1 MRVIGILG
9 GYALLGLSFLIVV
22 EILSRK
28 LLNFSLQGVDEI
40 GGYVVAV
47 TGTFGMALAVV
58 SRAHTRIDVLLLRL
72 PGRVQAWLNLLA
84 YVSLGVCAA
93 FTAWMGW
100 RTLSD
105 SLAFG
110 AVSST
115 PPAGT
120 AVDPAIALACGVG
133 PLRARRALDRSAR
146 AARPAAWHSRGRP
159 RAVAAHAGGRDRGGA
174 AMIDPLGAAVGFVI
188 MLGLMFIGLHVGVAM
203 VATGVLGALVYFG
216 PEVVTAFGPKLWSV
230 MNDFLL
236 TTIPL
241 FVLLGEL
248 LLRAGITRNM
258 YASLSDWLTRL
269 PGGLLHT
276 NIGACALF
284 SAVSGSSVATAATI
298 GTVALDEF
306 KRRAYHEPLVLGT
319 IAAGATLGIL
329 IPPSVNLII
338 YGALTNTSIGQLFA
352 AGIIPGLLLTALFM
366 AIIAVAALLRPALA
380 ERETVR
386 APRAERLGR
395 LKFLLPPLG
404 IFVIVM
410 GAIYGGWA
418 TPTEAAALG
427 VVLAFALAWAN
438 GALSFAMLHDAFI
451 ATIRTSAMLLFI
463 ITAAFFLNFIV
474 GLLGVPQALS
484 GVITDLG
491 LTATEMILILVLFY
505 LVMGCFLETLSMM
518 VGTIP
523 VVMPVVL
530 HLGIDPVWF
539 GIFLVIMMELALITP
554 PVGMNLYVVQGVR
567 GRGELADVY
576 RGILPFV
583 SVMLLMVA
591 IITVW
596 PGLVMIMPE
605 LLY

>member
-1 MRVIGILG
+1 
-9 GYALLGLSFLIVV
+9 
-22 EILSRK
+22 
-28 LLNFSLQGVDEI
+28 
-40 GGYVVAV
+40 
-47 TGTFGMALAVV
+47 
-58 SRAHTRIDVLLLRL
+58 
-72 PGRVQAWLNLLA
+72 
-84 YVSLGVCAA
+84 
-93 FTAWMGW
+93 
-100 RTLSD
+100 
-105 SLAFG
+105 
-110 AVSST
+110 
-115 PPAGT
+115 
-120 AVDPAIALACGVG
+120 
-133 PLRARRALDRSAR
+133 
-146 AARPAAWHSRGRP
+146 
-159 RAVAAHAGGRDRGGA
+159 
-174 AMIDPLGAAVGFVI
+174 MIDPVGSAIGFAI

-203 VATGVLGALVYFG
+203 LATGILGALVYFG
-216 PEVVTAFGPKLWSV
+216 PPVVFSFGTNLWSV

-306 KRRAYHEPLVLGT
+306 KRRAYNEPLVLGT

-352 AGIIPGLLLTALFM
+352 AGLLPGLMLTGIFMVVIAL
-366 AIIAVAALLRPALA
+366 AALLRPDLA
-380 ERETVR
+380 ERTTPVGTR
-386 APRAERLGR
+386 LERLAR
-395 LKFLLPPLG
+395 LRFLLPPMG
-404 IFVIVM
+404 IFVVVM

-427 VVLAFALAWAN
+427 VVLAFLLAFAN
-438 GALSFAMLHDAFI
+438 GALGFSMLHEAFV
-451 ATIRTSAMLLFI
+451 ATMKTSAMLIFI

-484 GVITDLG
+484 GLVTDLG
-491 LTATEMILILVLFY
+491 VNATQMLLILVVFY
-505 LVMGCFLETLSMM
+505 LIMGCFLETLSMM

-583 SVMLLMVA
+583 GSMLLM
-591 IITVW
+591 IGLIMVW
-596 PGLVMIMPE
+596 PQIVMFLPG

>member
-1 MRVIGILG
+1 
-9 GYALLGLSFLIVV
+9 
-22 EILSRK
+22 
-28 LLNFSLQGVDEI
+28 
-40 GGYVVAV
+40 
-47 TGTFGMALAVV
+47 
-58 SRAHTRIDVLLLRL
+58 
-72 PGRVQAWLNLLA
+72 
-84 YVSLGVCAA
+84 
-93 FTAWMGW
+93 
-100 RTLSD
+100 
-105 SLAFG
+105 
-110 AVSST
+110 
-115 PPAGT
+115 
-120 AVDPAIALACGVG
+120 
-133 PLRARRALDRSAR
+133 
-146 AARPAAWHSRGRP
+146 
-159 RAVAAHAGGRDRGGA
+159 
-174 AMIDPLGAAVGFVI
+174 MIDPVGSAIGFVI
-188 MLGLMFIGLHVGVAM
+188 MLGLMFIGLHVGIAM
-203 VATGVLGALVYFG
+203 LATGALGALVYFG
-216 PEVVTAFGPKLWSV
+216 PPVLMSYGTNLWSV

-276 NIGACALF
+276 NIGSCALF

-306 KRRAYHEPLVLGT
+306 KRRDYHEPLVLGS

-352 AGIIPGLLLTALFM
+352 AGLLPGLLLTALFM
-366 AIIAVAALLRPALA
+366 VIIAIIALIRPGVA
-380 ERETVR
+380 ERETTR
-386 APRAERLGR
+386 APRAERMRR
-395 LKFLLPPLG
+395 LRHLLPPLG
-404 IFVIVM
+404 IFVVVM

-427 VVLAFALAWAN
+427 VVLAFGLAWSN
-438 GALSFAMLHDAFI
+438 GALSVTMLHEAFL
-451 ATIRTSAMLLFI
+451 ATMKTSAMLLFI

-484 GVITDLG
+484 GLITDLG
-491 LTATEMILILVLFY
+491 LNATEMLLILVLFY

-567 GRGELADVY
+567 GRGELGDVY

-583 SVMLLMVA
+583 TAMLGVIALIMIWPQIVMA
-591 IITVW
+591 I
-596 PGLVMIMPE
+596 PE
-605 LLY
+605 ALY

>member
-1 MRVIGILG
+1 
-9 GYALLGLSFLIVV
+9 
-22 EILSRK
+22 
-28 LLNFSLQGVDEI
+28 
-40 GGYVVAV
+40 
-47 TGTFGMALAVV
+47 
-58 SRAHTRIDVLLLRL
+58 
-72 PGRVQAWLNLLA
+72 
-84 YVSLGVCAA
+84 
-93 FTAWMGW
+93 
-100 RTLSD
+100 
-105 SLAFG
+105 
-110 AVSST
+110 
-115 PPAGT
+115 
-120 AVDPAIALACGVG
+120 
-133 PLRARRALDRSAR
+133 
-146 AARPAAWHSRGRP
+146 
-159 RAVAAHAGGRDRGGA
+159 
-174 AMIDPLGAAVGFVI
+174 MIDPLGASIGFAI

-203 VATGVLGALVYFG
+203 LATGILGAMVYFG
-216 PEVVTAFGPKLWSV
+216 PPVLLSFGTNLWSV

-258 YASLSDWLTRL
+258 YDSLSDWLSRL

-276 NIGACALF
+276 NIGACAMF

-352 AGIIPGLLLTALFM
+352 AGILPGLLLTLLFM
-366 AIIAVAALLRPALA
+366 VIIALAVLLRPNLA
-380 ERETVR
+380 ERPGPR
-386 APRAERLGR
+386 APRHERMAR
-395 LKFLLPPLG
+395 LRHLIPPLA
-404 IFVIVM
+404 IFVVVM

-418 TPTEAAALG
+418 TPTEAAAIG
-427 VVLAFALAWAN
+427 VAMAFFLAMGN
-438 GALSFAMLHDAFI
+438 GALSFSMLHAAFV
-451 ATIRTSAMLLFI
+451 ATMKTSAMLLFI

-474 GLLGVPQALS
+474 GLLGVPQAMS
-484 GVITDLG
+484 RVITDLG
-491 LTATEMILILVLFY
+491 LSATEMILILVLFY

-523 VVMPVVL
+523 VVMPVIL

-567 GRGELADVY
+567 NRGELADVY

-583 SVMLLMVA
+583 AAMLMMVGLIILFPQIVMLL
-591 IITVW
+591 
-596 PGLVMIMPE
+596 PE
-605 LLY
+605 ALY

>member
-1 MRVIGILG
+1 
-9 GYALLGLSFLIVV
+9 
-22 EILSRK
+22 
-28 LLNFSLQGVDEI
+28 
-40 GGYVVAV
+40 
-47 TGTFGMALAVV
+47 
-58 SRAHTRIDVLLLRL
+58 
-72 PGRVQAWLNLLA
+72 
-84 YVSLGVCAA
+84 
-93 FTAWMGW
+93 
-100 RTLSD
+100 
-105 SLAFG
+105 
-110 AVSST
+110 
-115 PPAGT
+115 
-120 AVDPAIALACGVG
+120 
-133 PLRARRALDRSAR
+133 
-146 AARPAAWHSRGRP
+146 
-159 RAVAAHAGGRDRGGA
+159 
-174 AMIDPLGAAVGFVI
+174 MIDLTGALIGFVI
-188 MLGLMFIGLHVGVAM
+188 MLGLMFIGLHVGIAM
-203 VATGVLGALVYFG
+203 LATGVLGALVYFG
-216 PEVVTAFGPKLWSV
+216 PPVLLSFGTNLWAV

-258 YASLSDWLTRL
+258 YDSLSDWLSRL

-276 NIGACALF
+276 NIGACAMF

-352 AGIIPGLLLTALFM
+352 AGILPGILLTLLFM
-366 AIIAVAALLRPALA
+366 AIIAAAALLRPSIA
-380 ERETVR
+380 EQVTDH
-386 APRAERLGR
+386 ATRAEKLRRLR
-395 LKFLLPPLG
+395 HLLPPLG
-404 IFVIVM
+404 IFVVVM

-427 VVLAFALAWAN
+427 VVLAFGLAATN
-438 GALSFAMLHDAFI
+438 RALSFEMLHAAFI
-451 ATIRTSAMLLFI
+451 ATIKTSAMLLFI

-474 GLLGVPQALS
+474 GLLGVPQAMS
-484 GVITDLG
+484 RAVTNLG
-491 LTATEMILILVLFY
+491 LNATEMILILVIFY

-523 VVMPVVL
+523 VVMPVIL

-576 RGILPFV
+576 RGIWPFV
-583 SVMLLMVA
+583 VAMLAMVGLIILWPQIVMLV
-591 IITVW
+591 
-596 PGLVMIMPE
+596 PE
-605 LLY
+605 ALF

>member
-1 MRVIGILG
+1 
-9 GYALLGLSFLIVV
+9 
-22 EILSRK
+22 
-28 LLNFSLQGVDEI
+28 
-40 GGYVVAV
+40 
-47 TGTFGMALAVV
+47 
-58 SRAHTRIDVLLLRL
+58 
-72 PGRVQAWLNLLA
+72 
-84 YVSLGVCAA
+84 
-93 FTAWMGW
+93 
-100 RTLSD
+100 
-105 SLAFG
+105 
-110 AVSST
+110 
-115 PPAGT
+115 
-120 AVDPAIALACGVG
+120 
-133 PLRARRALDRSAR
+133 
-146 AARPAAWHSRGRP
+146 
-159 RAVAAHAGGRDRGGA
+159 
-174 AMIDPLGAAVGFVI
+174 MIDPIGSLIGFGI
-188 MLGLMFIGLHVGVAM
+188 MLGLMFIGLHVGIAM
-203 VATGVLGALVYFG
+203 LAIGILGALVYFG
-216 PEVVTAFGPKLWSV
+216 PPVLLSFGTNLWSV

-276 NIGACALF
+276 NIGACAMF

-306 KRRAYHEPLVLGT
+306 KRRAYNEPLVLGT

-352 AGIIPGLLLTALFM
+352 AGILPGLMLTGLFM
-366 AIIAVAALLRPALA
+366 VVIAVAVLLKPSLA
-380 ERETVR
+380 ERETDR
-386 APRAERLGR
+386 APRAERLRR
-395 LKFLLPPLG
+395 LRFLLPPIG
-404 IFVIVM
+404 IFVVVM

-427 VVLAFALAWAN
+427 VVLAFGLAWGN
-438 GALSFAMLHDAFI
+438 GALSFAMLHEAFV
-451 ATIRTSAMLLFI
+451 ATMKTSAMLLFI

-484 GVITDLG
+484 GVITELG
-491 LTATEMILILVLFY
+491 LNATEMIVILVLFY

-583 SVMLLMVA
+583 MVMLLMVA
-591 IITVW
+591 LITVW
-596 PGLVMIMPE
+596 PGIVMLVPG

>member
-1 MRVIGILG
+1 M
-9 GYALLGLSFLIVV
+9 
-22 EILSRK
+22 
-28 LLNFSLQGVDEI
+28 
-40 GGYVVAV
+40 
-47 TGTFGMALAVV
+47 
-58 SRAHTRIDVLLLRL
+58 IDM
-72 PGRVQAWLNLLA
+72 
-84 YVSLGVCAA
+84 
-93 FTAWMGW
+93 T
-100 RTLSD
+100 
-105 SLAFG
+105 
-110 AVSST
+110 
-115 PPAGT
+115 
-120 AVDPAIALACGVG
+120 
-133 PLRARRALDRSAR
+133 
-146 AARPAAWHSRGRP
+146 
-159 RAVAAHAGGRDRGGA
+159 GA
-174 AMIDPLGAAVGFVI
+174 AIGFVI

-203 VATGVLGALVYFG
+203 IATGVLGALVYFG
-216 PEVVTAFGPKLWSV
+216 PPVLLSFGTNLWSV

-258 YASLSDWLTRL
+258 YESLSDWLSRL

-276 NIGACALF
+276 NIGACAMF

-306 KRRAYHEPLVLGT
+306 KRRTYHEPLVLGT

-352 AGIIPGLLLTALFM
+352 AGILPGILLTVLFM
-366 AIIAVAALLRPALA
+366 VIIAAAALWKPSIAEQVTQIRPS
-380 ERETVR
+380 
-386 APRAERLGR
+386 AERLRR
-395 LKFLLPPLG
+395 LRYLLPPFG
-404 IFVIVM
+404 IFVVVM

-427 VVLAFALAWAN
+427 VVLAFFLAAAN
-438 GALSFAMLHDAFI
+438 HALSFSMLHAAFV
-451 ATIRTSAMLLFI
+451 ATMKTSAMLLFI

-474 GLLGVPQALS
+474 GLLGVPQAMS
-484 GVITDLG
+484 RAVTSLG
-491 LTATEMILILVLFY
+491 LNPTQMILILVLFY

-523 VVMPVVL
+523 VVMPVIL

-554 PVGMNLYVVQGVR
+554 PVGMNLYVVQSVR
-567 GRGELADVY
+567 GRGELEDVY

-583 SVMLLMVA
+583 AAMLMMIGLIILWPQIVMVL
-591 IITVW
+591 
-596 PGLVMIMPE
+596 PE
-605 LLY
+605 ALF

>member
-1 MRVIGILG
+1 M
-9 GYALLGLSFLIVV
+9 
-22 EILSRK
+22 
-28 LLNFSLQGVDEI
+28 
-40 GGYVVAV
+40 
-47 TGTFGMALAVV
+47 
-58 SRAHTRIDVLLLRL
+58 IDM
-72 PGRVQAWLNLLA
+72 
-84 YVSLGVCAA
+84 
-93 FTAWMGW
+93 T
-100 RTLSD
+100 
-105 SLAFG
+105 
-110 AVSST
+110 
-115 PPAGT
+115 
-120 AVDPAIALACGVG
+120 
-133 PLRARRALDRSAR
+133 
-146 AARPAAWHSRGRP
+146 
-159 RAVAAHAGGRDRGGA
+159 GA
-174 AMIDPLGAAVGFVI
+174 AIGFVI

-203 VATGVLGALVYFG
+203 IATGVLGAVVYFG
-216 PEVVTAFGPKLWSV
+216 PPVLLSFGTNLWSV

-258 YASLSDWLTRL
+258 YESLSDWLSRL

-276 NIGACALF
+276 NIGACAMF

-306 KRRAYHEPLVLGT
+306 KRRTYHEPLVLGT

-352 AGIIPGLLLTALFM
+352 AGILPGILLTVLFM
-366 AIIAVAALLRPALA
+366 VIIAAAALWKPSIA
-380 ERETVR
+380 EQVTQV
-386 APRAERLGR
+386 PLRAERLRR
-395 LKFLLPPLG
+395 LRYLLPPLG
-404 IFVIVM
+404 IFVVVM

-427 VVLAFALAWAN
+427 VVLAFFLAAAN
-438 GALSFAMLHDAFI
+438 RALSFSMLHAAFV
-451 ATIRTSAMLLFI
+451 ATMKPSAMLFFI

-474 GLLGVPQALS
+474 GLLGVPQAMS
-484 GVITDLG
+484 RAVTSLG
-491 LTATEMILILVLFY
+491 LNSTQMILILVLFY

-523 VVMPVVL
+523 VVMPVIL

-554 PVGMNLYVVQGVR
+554 PVGMNLYVVQSVR

-583 SVMLLMVA
+583 AAMLMMIGLIILWPQIVMVL
-591 IITVW
+591 
-596 PGLVMIMPE
+596 PE
-605 LLY
+605 ALF

>member
-1 MRVIGILG
+1 M
-9 GYALLGLSFLIVV
+9 
-22 EILSRK
+22 
-28 LLNFSLQGVDEI
+28 
-40 GGYVVAV
+40 
-47 TGTFGMALAVV
+47 
-58 SRAHTRIDVLLLRL
+58 IDM
-72 PGRVQAWLNLLA
+72 
-84 YVSLGVCAA
+84 
-93 FTAWMGW
+93 T
-100 RTLSD
+100 
-105 SLAFG
+105 
-110 AVSST
+110 
-115 PPAGT
+115 
-120 AVDPAIALACGVG
+120 
-133 PLRARRALDRSAR
+133 
-146 AARPAAWHSRGRP
+146 
-159 RAVAAHAGGRDRGGA
+159 GA
-174 AMIDPLGAAVGFVI
+174 AIGFVI

-203 VATGVLGALVYFG
+203 IATGVLGAVVYFG
-216 PEVVTAFGPKLWSV
+216 PPVLLSFGTNLWSV

-258 YASLSDWLTRL
+258 YESLSDWLSRL

-276 NIGACALF
+276 NIGACAMF

-306 KRRAYHEPLVLGT
+306 KRRTYHEPLVLGT

-352 AGIIPGLLLTALFM
+352 AGILPGILLTVLFM
-366 AIIAVAALLRPALA
+366 VIIAAAALWKPSIA
-380 ERETVR
+380 EQVTQV
-386 APRAERLGR
+386 PLRAERLRR
-395 LKFLLPPLG
+395 LRYLLPPLG
-404 IFVIVM
+404 IFVVVM

-427 VVLAFALAWAN
+427 VVLAFFLAAAN
-438 GALSFAMLHDAFI
+438 RALSFSMLHAAFV
-451 ATIRTSAMLLFI
+451 ATMKTSAMLLFI

-474 GLLGVPQALS
+474 GLLGVPQAMS
-484 GVITDLG
+484 RAVTSLG
-491 LTATEMILILVLFY
+491 LNPTQMILILVLFY

-523 VVMPVVL
+523 VVMPVIL

-554 PVGMNLYVVQGVR
+554 PVGMNLYVVQSVR

-583 SVMLLMVA
+583 AAMLMMIGMIILWPQIVMVL
-591 IITVW
+591 
-596 PGLVMIMPE
+596 PE
-605 LLY
+605 ALF

>member
-1 MRVIGILG
+1 
-9 GYALLGLSFLIVV
+9 
-22 EILSRK
+22 
-28 LLNFSLQGVDEI
+28 
-40 GGYVVAV
+40 
-47 TGTFGMALAVV
+47 
-58 SRAHTRIDVLLLRL
+58 
-72 PGRVQAWLNLLA
+72 
-84 YVSLGVCAA
+84 
-93 FTAWMGW
+93 
-100 RTLSD
+100 
-105 SLAFG
+105 
-110 AVSST
+110 
-115 PPAGT
+115 
-120 AVDPAIALACGVG
+120 
-133 PLRARRALDRSAR
+133 
-146 AARPAAWHSRGRP
+146 
-159 RAVAAHAGGRDRGGA
+159 
-174 AMIDPLGAAVGFVI
+174 MIDLAGATIGFFI
-188 MLGLMFIGLHVGVAM
+188 MLGLMFIGLHVGIAM
-203 VATGVLGALVYFG
+203 LTTGVLGALIYFG
-216 PEVVTAFGPKLWSV
+216 PPVLLSFGTNLWAV

-258 YASLSDWLTRL
+258 YASLTDWLSRL

-276 NIGACALF
+276 NIGACAMF

-338 YGALTNTSIGQLFA
+338 YGALTNTSIGKLFA
-352 AGIIPGLLLTALFM
+352 AGILPGILLTLLFM
-366 AIIAVAALLRPALA
+366 AIIAIAVLWKPSLA
-380 ERETVR
+380 EQVTEV
-386 APRAERLGR
+386 APRAERLRR
-395 LKFLLPPLG
+395 LRFLLPPLG
-404 IFVIVM
+404 IFVVVM

-427 VVLAFALAWAN
+427 VVLAFFLAAAN
-438 GALSFAMLHDAFI
+438 RALSFSMLHAAFI
-451 ATIRTSAMLLFI
+451 ATIKTSSMLLFI

-474 GLLGVPQALS
+474 GLLGVPQAMS
-484 GVITDLG
+484 RAVTELG
-491 LTATEMILILVLFY
+491 LNATEMILILVLFY

-523 VVMPVVL
+523 IVMPVVL

-583 SVMLLMVA
+583 FAMLIMVGLIILWPQIVMV
-591 IITVW
+591 I
-596 PGLVMIMPE
+596 PE
-605 LLY
+605 ALF

>member
-1 MRVIGILG
+1 M
-9 GYALLGLSFLIVV
+9 
-22 EILSRK
+22 
-28 LLNFSLQGVDEI
+28 
-40 GGYVVAV
+40 
-47 TGTFGMALAVV
+47 
-58 SRAHTRIDVLLLRL
+58 IDM
-72 PGRVQAWLNLLA
+72 
-84 YVSLGVCAA
+84 
-93 FTAWMGW
+93 T
-100 RTLSD
+100 
-105 SLAFG
+105 
-110 AVSST
+110 
-115 PPAGT
+115 
-120 AVDPAIALACGVG
+120 
-133 PLRARRALDRSAR
+133 
-146 AARPAAWHSRGRP
+146 
-159 RAVAAHAGGRDRGGA
+159 GA
-174 AMIDPLGAAVGFVI
+174 AIGFVI

-203 VATGVLGALVYFG
+203 IATGVLGALVYFG
-216 PEVVTAFGPKLWSV
+216 PPVLLSFGTNLWSV

-258 YASLSDWLTRL
+258 YESLSDWLSRL

-276 NIGACALF
+276 NIGACAMF

-306 KRRAYHEPLVLGT
+306 KRRTYHEPLVLGT

-338 YGALTNTSIGQLFA
+338 YGALTKTSIGQLFA
-352 AGIIPGLLLTALFM
+352 AGILPGILLTVLFM
-366 AIIAVAALLRPALA
+366 MIIAAAALCKPSIA
-380 ERETVR
+380 EHVTQIP
-386 APRAERLGR
+386 PRAERLRR
-395 LKFLLPPLG
+395 LRYLLPPFG
-404 IFVIVM
+404 IFVVVM

-427 VVLAFALAWAN
+427 VVLAFFLAAAN
-438 GALSFAMLHDAFI
+438 HALSFSMLHAAFV
-451 ATIRTSAMLLFI
+451 ATMKTSAMLLFI

-474 GLLGVPQALS
+474 GLLGVPQAMS
-484 GVITDLG
+484 RAVTSLG
-491 LTATEMILILVLFY
+491 LNPTQMILILVLFY

-523 VVMPVVL
+523 VVMPVIL

-554 PVGMNLYVVQGVR
+554 PVGMNLYVVQSVR

-583 SVMLLMVA
+583 AAMLMMIGLIILWPQIVMVL
-591 IITVW
+591 
-596 PGLVMIMPE
+596 PE
-605 LLY
+605 ALF